1 MKLLDTDHW
10 VALLRGRLSLEGR
23 VPAAEPLAITA
34 ISVAELTHG
43 ASKSARREEN
53 LARLDILLA
62 ALIIL
67 PFDEAAARRFGALK
81 AELEQNG
88 RRLADLDLQ
97 IASIA
102 ISRDLTLITHNAR
115 HFARIPDLQLDDWLA
130 SRENT

>member
-23 VPAAEPLAITA
+23 VSPDEPLAITA

-43 ASKSARREEN
+43 ASKSARAEEN

-62 ALIIL
+62 TLIIL

-81 AELEQNG
+81 AVLEQAGN
-88 RRLADLDLQ
+88 RLADLDLQ

-102 ISRDLTLITHNAR
+102 LANDLPLITHNTR
-115 HFARIPDLQLDDWLA
+115 HFTRIPGLQLDDWLVD
-130 SRENT
+130 

>member
-23 VPAAEPLAITA
+23 VSPDEPLAITA

-43 ASKSARREEN
+43 ASKSARAEEN
-53 LARLDILLA
+53 IARLDILLA
-62 ALIIL
+62 TLIIL

-81 AELEQNG
+81 AVLEQAGN
-88 RRLADLDLQ
+88 RLADLDLQ

-102 ISRDLTLITHNAR
+102 LANDLPLITHNTR
-115 HFARIPDLQLDDWLA
+115 HFTRIPSLQLDDWLVD
-130 SRENT
+130 